1 MSWKLQLVFALLL
14 LVLLGLQY
22 RLWVGEGSLA
32 EVSTLRQQLAAQR
45 VELKDLQ
52 ERNATLRAEVDDL
65 VSNLNLLEANAEQ
78 RWLMVGGGLVLIGL
92 ALGFATKS
100 RPRRSAWN

>member
-1 MSWKLQLVFALLL
+1 MSWKLQLVFALLVL
-14 LVLLGLQY
+14 LLLGLQF

-45 VELKDLQ
+45 VELKDLR

-65 VSNLNLLEANAEQ
+65 KD
-78 RWLMVGGGLVLIGL
+78 GL
-92 ALGFATKS
+92 AAIEARARSELGLIRKDETYFQLLPPDGKS
-100 RPRRSAWN
+100 GD

>member
-1 MSWKLQLVFALLL
+1 MSWKLQLVFGLLV

-45 VELKDLQ
+45 VELQDLR

-65 VSNLNLLEANAEQ
+65 KK
-78 RWLMVGGGLVLIGL
+78 GL
-92 ALGFATKS
+92 AAIEARARSELGLIRQDETYFQLLPPDGKADD
-100 RPRRSAWN
+100 

>member
-1 MSWKLQLVFALLL
+1 MSWKLQLVFTL
-14 LVLLGLQY
+14 LVLLLLGLQF

-32 EVSTLRQQLAAQR
+32 EVSTLRQQLATQR

-65 VSNLNLLEANAEQ
+65 KK
-78 RWLMVGGGLVLIGL
+78 GL
-92 ALGFATKS
+92 AAIEARARSELGLIRQDETYFQLLPPDDTTDDE
-100 RPRRSAWN
+100 